1 MCAGGGDCGDELG
14 VVGGGPGSSPGAGT
28 DSGGGVCRE
37 AGVMQNSRRLEI
49 ATDALS
55 FGETQG
61 LRVIAIFRFRH
72 SRLLYCRHRN
82 IRSRWVETAS
92 DLMKGSA
99 CSTFLS
105 RVQYTFPRV
114 DSKLFCYS

>member
-1 MCAGGGDCGDELG
+1 MVESWRRVCAGCGDCGDELG

-55 FGETQG
+55 FGETQARARG
-61 LRVIAIFRFRH
+61 RQLIMSPHPPEISARQALERTHLLLRA
-72 SRLLYCRHRN
+72 
-82 IRSRWVETAS
+82 
-92 DLMKGSA
+92 A
-99 CSTFLS
+99 CSS
-105 RVQYTFPRV
+105 R
-114 DSKLFCYS
+114 